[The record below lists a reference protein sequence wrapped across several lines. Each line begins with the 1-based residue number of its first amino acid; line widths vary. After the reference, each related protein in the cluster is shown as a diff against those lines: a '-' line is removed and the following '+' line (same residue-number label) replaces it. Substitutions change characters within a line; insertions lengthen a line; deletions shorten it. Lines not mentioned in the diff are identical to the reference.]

1 MYIFNTKTFFKKI
14 AKDST
19 DKEPDKCKVK
29 ILRQLSASKPD
40 GLHAPLFLQLPL
52 KQVLHQNHQNL
63 HCELIA
69 SGPAGEFC
77 LQFQSFIL

>member
-29 ILRQLSASKPD
+29 ILRQLSASKHD
-40 GLHAPLFLQLPL
+40 GLHAPFVFTVAFKTSSSSKSSKPTL
-52 KQVLHQNHQNL
+52 
-63 HCELIA
+63 
-69 SGPAGEFC
+69 
-77 LQFQSFIL
+77 